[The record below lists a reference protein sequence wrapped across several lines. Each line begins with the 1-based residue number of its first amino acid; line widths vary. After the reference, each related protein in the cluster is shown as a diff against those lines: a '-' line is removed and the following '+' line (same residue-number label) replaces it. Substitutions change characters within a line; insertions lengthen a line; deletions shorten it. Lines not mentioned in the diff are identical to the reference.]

1 MLLYCLHTKSSLNI
15 MAEIGRRFS
24 LDKVTVDPILKNK
37 IFSADGDDHIGDWN
51 GECID
56 DLVKEIDRIEERTD
70 PNYSSLPHR
79 GNIPEDLRLE
89 VEKDFPIWTCDI
101 KERCLVGDAGD
112 DIKTVQEIREFYKNE
127 YGGIEKFKEK
137 LRLDRE
143 KFIQEVK
150 NRSEQSDL

>member
-1 MLLYCLHTKSSLNI
+1 

-24 LDKVTVDPILKNK
+24 LDKVKVDPILKNK

-51 GECID
+51 GECVD

-79 GNIPEDLRLE
+79 VNIPEDLRLE

-112 DIKTVQEIREFYKNE
+112 DIKTVEEIREFYKNK

>member
-1 MLLYCLHTKSSLNI
+1 

-24 LDKVTVDPILKNK
+24 LDKVTIDPILKNK
-37 IFSADGDDHIGDWN
+37 IFSADGDDHIGDWD
-51 GECID
+51 GKCID

-79 GNIPEDLRLE
+79 ENIPEDLRLE

>member
-1 MLLYCLHTKSSLNI
+1 M
-15 MAEIGRRFS
+15 GRRFS
-24 LDKVTVDPILKNK
+24 LDKVKVDPILKNK

-56 DLVKEIDRIEERTD
+56 DLVKEIDRIEERAD

-79 GNIPEDLRLE
+79 ENIPEDLRLE
-89 VEKDFPIWTCDI
+89 VEKDFPIWTCDK

-112 DIKTVQEIREFYKNE
+112 DIKTVEEIRKFYEKE
-127 YGGIEKFKEK
+127 YGGIKNFKEK
-137 LRLDRE
+137 LVQDRE

-150 NRSEQSDL
+150 NRSEQSD

>member
-1 MLLYCLHTKSSLNI
+1 

-24 LDKVTVDPILKNK
+24 LEKVKIDPILKNK
-37 IFSADGDDHIGDWN
+37 IFTADGDDHIGNWN

-79 GNIPEDLRLE
+79 ENIPEDLRLE
-89 VEKDFPIWTCDI
+89 VEKDFPIWTCDL

-112 DIKTVQEIREFYKNE
+112 DIKTIEEIREFYKKK
-127 YGGIEKFKEK
+127 YGGIENFKEK

-150 NRSEQSDL
+150 NRSELSDL

>member
-1 MLLYCLHTKSSLNI
+1 

-24 LDKVTVDPILKNK
+24 LDKIKVDPILKNK

-79 GNIPEDLRLE
+79 ENIPEDLRLE

-112 DIKTVQEIREFYKNE
+112 DTKTVTEIREFYKDE
-127 YGGIEKFKEK
+127 YGGIENFKEK

>member
-1 MLLYCLHTKSSLNI
+1 
-15 MAEIGRRFS
+15 MAEMGRRFS
-24 LDKVTVDPILKNK
+24 LDKVKVDPILKNK

-56 DLVKEIDRIEERTD
+56 DLVKEIDRIEERAD

-79 GNIPEDLRLE
+79 ENIPEDLRLE
-89 VEKDFPIWTCDI
+89 VEKDFPIWTCDK

-112 DIKTVQEIREFYKNE
+112 DIKTVEEIRKFYEKE
-127 YGGIEKFKEK
+127 YGSIKNFKEK
-137 LRLDRE
+137 LVQDRE

-150 NRSEQSDL
+150 NRSEQSD

>member
-1 MLLYCLHTKSSLNI
+1 

-24 LDKVTVDPILKNK
+24 LDKVTIDPILKNK

-79 GNIPEDLRLE
+79 ENIPEDLRLE
-89 VEKDFPIWTCDI
+89 DEKDFPIWTCDI
-101 KERCLVGDAGD
+101 KERCLVGDGGD
-112 DIKTVQEIREFYKNE
+112 DIKTVAEIREFYKNE

>member
-1 MLLYCLHTKSSLNI
+1 
-15 MAEIGRRFS
+15 MAEMGRRFS
-24 LDKVTVDPILKNK
+24 LDKVKVDPILKNK

-56 DLVKEIDRIEERTD
+56 DLVKEIDRIEERAD

-79 GNIPEDLRLE
+79 ENIPEDLRLE
-89 VEKDFPIWTCDI
+89 IEKDFPIWTCDK

-112 DIKTVQEIREFYKNE
+112 DIKTVEEIRKFYEKE
-127 YGGIEKFKEK
+127 YGSIKNFKEK
-137 LRLDRE
+137 LLQDRE

-150 NRSEQSDL
+150 NRSEQSDE

>member
-1 MLLYCLHTKSSLNI
+1 
-15 MAEIGRRFS
+15 MAEMGRRFS
-24 LDKVTVDPILKNK
+24 LDKVKVDPILKNK

-56 DLVKEIDRIEERTD
+56 DLVKEIDRIEERAD

-79 GNIPEDLRLE
+79 ENIPEDLRLE
-89 VEKDFPIWTCDI
+89 VEKDFPIWTCDK

-112 DIKTVQEIREFYKNE
+112 DIKTVEEIRKFYKKE
-127 YGGIEKFKEK
+127 YGSIQKFKEK
-137 LRLDRE
+137 LLQDRE

-150 NRSEQSDL
+150 NRSEQSD

>member
-1 MLLYCLHTKSSLNI
+1 

-24 LDKVTVDPILKNK
+24 LDKVKVDPILKNK

-56 DLVKEIDRIEERTD
+56 DLVKEIDRIEERAD

-79 GNIPEDLRLE
+79 ENIPEDLRLE
-89 VEKDFPIWTCDI
+89 VEKDFPIWTCDK

-112 DIKTVQEIREFYKNE
+112 DIKTVEEIRKFYEKE
-127 YGGIEKFKEK
+127 YGSIENFKEK
-137 LRLDRE
+137 LLQDRE

-150 NRSEQSDL
+150 NRSEQSD

>member
-1 MLLYCLHTKSSLNI
+1 

-24 LDKVTVDPILKNK
+24 LDKVKVDPILKNK
-37 IFSADGDDHIGDWN
+37 IFSADGDEHIGDWN

-79 GNIPEDLRLE
+79 ENIPEDLRLE
-89 VEKDFPIWTCDI
+89 VEKDFPIWTCDV
-101 KERCLVGDAGD
+101 KQRCLVGDAGD
-112 DIKTVQEIREFYKNE
+112 AIKTAEEIREFYKSE
-127 YGGIEKFKEK
+127 YGGIENFKEK

-150 NRSEQSDL
+150 NRSEQSDLYFI

>member
-1 MLLYCLHTKSSLNI
+1 

-24 LDKVTVDPILKNK
+24 LDKVKVDPILKNK

-79 GNIPEDLRLE
+79 VNIPEDLRLE
-89 VEKDFPIWTCDI
+89 VEKDFPIWTCDL

-112 DIKTVQEIREFYKNE
+112 DVKTIEEIREFYKNE
-127 YGGIEKFKEK
+127 YGGIDKFKEK

>member
-1 MLLYCLHTKSSLNI
+1 

-24 LDKVTVDPILKNK
+24 LDKVKVDPILKNK

-56 DLVKEIDRIEERTD
+56 DLVKEIDRIEERSD

-79 GNIPEDLRLE
+79 ENIPEDLRLE
-89 VEKDFPIWTCDI
+89 VEKDFPIWTCDK

-112 DIKTVQEIREFYKNE
+112 DIKTVEEIRKFYEKE
-127 YGGIEKFKEK
+127 YGSIKNFKEK
-137 LRLDRE
+137 LLQDRE

-150 NRSEQSDL
+150 NRSEQSD

>member
-1 MLLYCLHTKSSLNI
+1 

-79 GNIPEDLRLE
+79 GNIPEELRLE

>member
-1 MLLYCLHTKSSLNI
+1 

-24 LDKVTVDPILKNK
+24 LEKVKIDPILKNK
-37 IFSADGDDHIGDWN
+37 IFTADGDDHIGDWN

-79 GNIPEDLRLE
+79 VNIPEDLRLE
-89 VEKDFPIWTCDI
+89 VEKDFPIWTCDL
-101 KERCLVGDAGD
+101 KGLCLVGDAGD
-112 DIKTVQEIREFYKNE
+112 DMKTIEEIREFYKKK
-127 YGGIEKFKEK
+127 YGSIKNFKEK

-150 NRSEQSDL
+150 NRSELSDL

>member
-1 MLLYCLHTKSSLNI
+1 
-15 MAEIGRRFS
+15 MAEMGRRFS
-24 LDKVTVDPILKNK
+24 LDKVKVDPILKNK

-56 DLVKEIDRIEERTD
+56 DLVKEIDRIEERAD

-79 GNIPEDLRLE
+79 ENIPEDLRLE
-89 VEKDFPIWTCDI
+89 VEKDFPIWTCDK

-112 DIKTVQEIREFYKNE
+112 DIKTVEEIRKFYEKE
-127 YGGIEKFKEK
+127 YGGIKNFKEK
-137 LRLDRE
+137 LLQDRE

-150 NRSEQSDL
+150 NRSEQSDE

>member
-1 MLLYCLHTKSSLNI
+1 

-24 LDKVTVDPILKNK
+24 LDKVKVDPILKNK

-51 GECID
+51 GECVD

-79 GNIPEDLRLE
+79 VNIPEDLRLE

-112 DIKTVQEIREFYKNE
+112 DIKTVEEIREFYKNE

>member
-1 MLLYCLHTKSSLNI
+1 M
-15 MAEIGRRFS
+15 GRRFS
-24 LDKVTVDPILKNK
+24 LDKVKVDPILKNK

-56 DLVKEIDRIEERTD
+56 DLVKEIDRIEERAD

-79 GNIPEDLRLE
+79 ENIPEDLRLE
-89 VEKDFPIWTCDI
+89 VEKDFPIWTCDK

-112 DIKTVQEIREFYKNE
+112 DIKTVEEIRKFYEKE
-127 YGGIEKFKEK
+127 YGGIKNFKDK
-137 LRLDRE
+137 LLQDRE

-150 NRSEQSDL
+150 NRSEQSD

>member
-1 MLLYCLHTKSSLNI
+1 M
-15 MAEIGRRFS
+15 GRRFS
-24 LDKVTVDPILKNK
+24 LDKVKVDPILKNK

-56 DLVKEIDRIEERTD
+56 DLIKEIDRIEERAD

-79 GNIPEDLRLE
+79 ENIPEDLRLE
-89 VEKDFPIWTCDI
+89 VEKDFPIWTCDK

-112 DIKTVQEIREFYKNE
+112 DIKTVEEIRKFYEKE
-127 YGGIEKFKEK
+127 YGGIKNFKEK
-137 LRLDRE
+137 LLQDRE

-150 NRSEQSDL
+150 NRSEQSD